1 MKTRTT
7 WQRALEGKGK
17 GKKEGEKKREETKEG
32 RKKDIDNYTPVS
44 FVSAAAHTTVGQ
56 LEVAGHQVFELHR
69 NRRRISHRQHC

>member
-7 WQRALEGKGK
+7 GQRALEGKGK
-17 GKKEGEKKREETKEG
+17 GKKEGEKKEKRQKKEE
-32 RKKDIDNYTPVS
+32 KDIDNYTPVS

-56 LEVAGHQVFELHR
+56 LEAAGHQVFELHR